1 LNPNQGGHVTRTI
14 LFFLFEHLLKI
25 VLIRIPVHR
34 RREERVKH
42 VNESEKNER
51 LANSV
56 LEIIDEVGRGKVP
69 PGLIG
74 LAGELFVLSKLYAD
88 LFLKS
93 KIEYYGGRKPY
104 DIGIRSEGGIE
115 KKVLIKTN
123 LYGEIEKE
131 TFGVEEGFLWSDVRV
146 ERTLEKEGNLV
157 KRIVDFDFVVL
168 VGIRGKRPRFFVLT
182 KDEFMDL
189 SSGEFGW
196 GRSRGTRVIGLVE
209 KTVEDESRVPRKVKE
224 YIDHF
229 GSKHVVDAIRES
241 ENKWAKIADSLP
253 ERLSSLKDVAEKNVG
268 PQEAL
273 EKSSDLAS
281 SSVVR
286 ESKEKH
292 FDLKAL
298 ASRLEKVFPAMVKLH
313 EDEGCI
319 WVMDKVKLTE
329 KGVVKGYGSVAERAK
344 LVYRQFLHE
353 TRSKAF

>member
-1 LNPNQGGHVTRTI
+1 
-14 LFFLFEHLLKI
+14 
-25 VLIRIPVHR
+25 
-34 RREERVKH
+34 

-74 LAGELFVLSKLYAD
+74 LAGELLVLSRLYGD
-88 LFLKS
+88 EFLKS
-93 KIEYYGGRKPY
+93 KTEYYGGRKPY
-104 DIGIRSEGGIE
+104 EIGVRSEGGTE
-115 KKVLIKTN
+115 KRILVKTN

-131 TFGVEEGFLWSDVRV
+131 TFGVTEGFLWSDVRV
-146 ERTLEKEGNLV
+146 ERTLEKKGNLV
-157 KRIVDFDFVVL
+157 KRPVDFDFVVL
-168 VGIRGKRPRFFVLT
+168 VGIRDKRPRFFVLT
-182 KDEFMDL
+182 KDEFMGL
-189 SSGEFGW
+189 SGEFGW

-209 KTVEDESRVPRKVKE
+209 KTAEDESSVPRKVKE

-253 ERLSSLKDVAEKNVG
+253 ERLSSLKDVAEKNTG
-268 PQEAL
+268 TQGAL
-273 EKSSDLAS
+273 EKSSAVARS
-281 SSVVR
+281 NAVS
-286 ESKEKH
+286 ESKRKP

-298 ASRLEKVFPAMVKLH
+298 ASGLEKVFPTMVKLY

-329 KGVVKGYGSVAERAK
+329 KGVVEGYGSVAERAK
-344 LVYRQFLHE
+344 IVYRQFLHE
-353 TRSKAF
+353 TSVHTA